1 MLKDEQKLKVELEKK
16 DKIIDGMAISI
27 ANYDSQLAINR
38 FKDKEHVKEF
48 YKEYF
53 EKEEV

>member
-1 MLKDEQKLKVELEKK
+1 MSR
-16 DKIIDGMAISI
+16 SI
-27 ANYDSQLAINR
+27 VNYDSQLVINH

-53 EKEEV
+53 EKKEG